1 MQFLKT
7 LFWVIIAV
15 AAVVFSYR
23 NWTPTTVHLWG
34 GLEADTKLPVLMLI
48 AFLIGFLPWF
58 ILHKATRWQLKRK
71 LEAAHRALEDARTQ
85 TPDTSDATPAA
96 TSQPISQTPN
106 LT

>member
-48 AFLIGFLPWF
+48 AFLVGFLPWF
-58 ILHKATRWQLKRK
+58 ILHKATRWQLKRR
-71 LEAAHRALEDARTQ
+71 LEAAQRALEQARTQ
-85 TPDTSDATPAA
+85 TPETTDAVPADP
-96 TSQPISQTPN
+96 SPRISQTPN